1 MKEGVAR
8 EATGRSGVA
17 GRTPARCSPPARA
30 WEPLAWAEF
39 RPQQLQPGSASR
51 PCCSSRRNDTPHPP
65 TCPSFQ
71 TMSAAETKPKKLR
84 KSKGAF
90 GKDGVDPRK
99 AAPAAAAPDEAP
111 KQDKKRKAEDD
122 EAPAAAGTPDVEEAE
137 DAAGDDAEAKKEKKR
152 LKKEKKAAK
161 AALAAAAAE
170 ASAPLTQ
177 EEVAV
182 APAAAVEE
190 PAAKGKKAKK
200 DKKKA
205 QKTTFGEDAAPV
217 ADAAPASAPVADE
230 EPVAAVAS
238 SSKYVAQKTIDA
250 AGEAFLA
257 THAVTVSHPYQ
268 PMLSFAGL
276 PISGK
281 LSPAFKDFKE
291 PSPIQACSWPPL
303 FDGKDVVGIAETGS
317 GKTLG
322 FGVRSGVR
330 WAVRPS
336 TDSVTPTIPSA
347 DPRRPAPDQHGV
359 DVQGVVGQGAR
370 APGARRLA
378 DA

>member
-1 MKEGVAR
+1 
-8 EATGRSGVA
+8 
-17 GRTPARCSPPARA
+17 
-30 WEPLAWAEF
+30 
-39 RPQQLQPGSASR
+39 
-51 PCCSSRRNDTPHPP
+51 
-65 TCPSFQ
+65 
-71 TMSAAETKPKKLR
+71 MSAAEIKPKKLR

-90 GKDGVDPRK
+90 GKDGIDPRK
-99 AAPAAAAPDEAP
+99 AAAAAGAASDEAP
-111 KQDKKRKAEDD
+111 KADKKRKAEADD
-122 EAPAAAGTPDVEEAE
+122 VETPAAAAAPVEEEKEAE
-137 DAAGDDAEAKKEKKR
+137 VGGDDAEAKKEKKR

-177 EEVAV
+177 AEIAV
-182 APAAAVEE
+182 APSAVVEE
-190 PAAKGKKAKK
+190 QPTNGKKAKK

-217 ADAAPASAPVADE
+217 SDAAPASAPAAE
-230 EPVAAVAS
+230 EPAVAS
-238 SSKYVAQKTIDA
+238 SSKYVAQKTVDS

-268 PMLSFAGL
+268 PMLSFANL
-276 PISGK
+276 PISAK

-322 FGVRSGVR
+322 FGVRRQRRDFGQER
-330 WAVRPS
+330 RPS
-336 TDSVTPTIPSA
+336 LRLTLYPPSPLDA
-347 DPRRPAPDQHGV
+347 SRRSRP
-359 DVQGVVGQGAR
+359 
-370 APGARRLA
+370 LST
-378 DA
+378 